1 MAADV
6 NTFGWQSSVIAQHAS
21 NAPGA
26 CLTPGRIHFA
36 SFVKSSGVMLSVQ
49 SLRSMEMPGNRRD
62 DVAAALVL
70 MVVSSFVANCPVST
84 LLGMLIAPGQS
95 VVIVGI

>member
-1 MAADV
+1 MAAAV
-6 NTFGWQSSVIAQHAS
+6 STFGWQSSVIAQHAS

-26 CLTPGRIHFA
+26 CLTPGKIHFA
-36 SFVKSSGVMLSVQ
+36 SLVKSSGVMLSVQ
-49 SLRSMEMPGNRRD
+49 SFRAMEMPGNRRD
-62 DVAAALVL
+62 EVAAAFVL
-70 MVVSSFVANCPVST
+70 IEASSFVVNCPVRT